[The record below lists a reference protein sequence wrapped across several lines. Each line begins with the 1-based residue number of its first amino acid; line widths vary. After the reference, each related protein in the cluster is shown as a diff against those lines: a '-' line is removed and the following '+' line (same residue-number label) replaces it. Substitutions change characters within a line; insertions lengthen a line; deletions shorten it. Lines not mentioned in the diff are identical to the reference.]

1 MRLGQRGEGMGMS
14 AVVNWDRRGL
24 MRGGDGLGSVS
35 FPEIPLERAAAVE
48 RTGLHA
54 DDWGDGLRTVRREK
68 DDTSAEIRIT
78 MNF

>member
-1 MRLGQRGEGMGMS
+1 MGTS
-14 AVVNWDRRGL
+14 AVVNRDRRGL
-24 MRGGDGLGSVS
+24 IWGAGGLGSVS

-48 RTGLHA
+48 RTGLHT
-54 DDWGDGLRTVRREK
+54 DDSGDGLRAVRREK